1 LKKKANWISDGN
13 YLLSEFFLKILGRSP
28 GGTRQGRS
36 GEWCNGAPQDGITLP
51 RKPKA
56 MTQGWFFSSDAPDV
70 KTEVCS
76 PLSYAEMGCFSSL
89 LFAFLNL

>member
-1 LKKKANWISDGN
+1 
-13 YLLSEFFLKILGRSP
+13 
-28 GGTRQGRS
+28 
-36 GEWCNGAPQDGITLP
+36 
-51 RKPKA
+51 